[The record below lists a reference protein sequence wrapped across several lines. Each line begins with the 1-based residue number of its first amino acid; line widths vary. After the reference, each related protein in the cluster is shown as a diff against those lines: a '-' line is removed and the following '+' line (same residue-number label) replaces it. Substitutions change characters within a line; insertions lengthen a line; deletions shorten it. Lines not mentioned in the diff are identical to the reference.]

1 MAKAGRKRLIKV
13 VRDKKGKSRQHEFI
27 EKQYYRETL
36 ERRGADLKADGLLPE
51 LASNQLSGFTLGRL
65 LLLRRASDKQPDP
78 MSISEEQYNTGNRWC
93 RIIYNHARIMGY
105 KLSVPSPSM
114 EIGGGLSCS
123 DEPSED
129 EVAHIRGLFR
139 VTYGALMAVCRAE
152 GSLRP
157 RDVTYGVCVEN
168 WPIKIISR
176 EDVGK
181 LRISLNEMGREIR
194 KFLTC
199 STASTDK

>member
-1 MAKAGRKRLIKV
+1 MAKSGRKRLIKV
-13 VRDKKGKSRQHEFI
+13 TRDKKGKSRQHEFI
-27 EKQYYRETL
+27 QKQYYRETL
-36 ERRGADLKADGLLPE
+36 ERRGVELKIDGLAPE

-65 LLLRRASDKQPDP
+65 LLLRRASEKHPDP
-78 MSISEEQYNTGNRWC
+78 MSISEDQYNVGNHWC
-93 RIIYNHARIMGY
+93 RIIHNHARIMGY

-123 DEPSED
+123 DDPSDD
-129 EVAHIRGLFR
+129 EIAHIRGLFR
-139 VTYGALMAVCRAE
+139 VTYNALMAVCRAE

-168 WPIKIISR
+168 WPLKIISR

-199 STASTDK
+199 SAVPMDK